1 MLTCKKTYNI
11 SAIKKDW
18 IALQEKGG
26 LHTPFQEYDYMQRTW
41 KLFYPYYLK
50 KKFA

>member
-1 MLTCKKTYNI
+1 MLTCKKTYKI

-26 LHTPFQEYDYMQRTW
+26 LHTPFQEYDYMWDVFIVFMMRGN
-41 KLFYPYYLK
+41 
-50 KKFA
+50 A